1 MDNSRLEHATRA
13 SDDICADGTWR
24 IMLCCYMQEP
34 FEARPAIHMPALCE
48 TGGNGRLQANRAVVA
63 THFGNVHL
71 ADERPVHGFVRESEM
86 DTIVLALVA
95 RNHKSVVGAEKSIL
109 VKLHNRPSASKWKRP
124 RARVTLSLGRSKIE
138 QESSILTSALLR
150 SRRRR
155 AQANRRSLNRV
166 NHAVRRRLAHRLL
179 LAAAVATPLL
189 LSPLSRRDFALLLHG
204 SARRRHLVAV
214 TTENRKAWCLRTTIP
229 LLYSN
234 PPGAPTVWGDQLSNC
249 LGSF

>member
-1 MDNSRLEHATRA
+1 
-13 SDDICADGTWR
+13 
-24 IMLCCYMQEP
+24 
-34 FEARPAIHMPALCE
+34 
-48 TGGNGRLQANRAVVA
+48 
-63 THFGNVHL
+63 
-71 ADERPVHGFVRESEM
+71 M

-109 VKLHNRPSASKWKRP
+109 VKLHNRPSASNWKRP

-138 QESSILTSALLR
+138 QESSILASALLR

-166 NHAVRRRLAHRLL
+166 NHAVRRRLAHSLL

-204 SARRRHLVAV
+204 SARRRHRTKLVVAV
-214 TTENRKAWCLRTTIP
+214 ITENRKARCLHTTTP
-229 LLYSN
+229 LLYLN
-234 PPGAPTVWGDQLSNC
+234 PPGAPTV
-249 LGSF
+249 